1 MIPTLK
7 WLRNTMTVALWLAG
21 ISLAGAQPQVQG
33 FPINISSSGAVSS
46 TSNLSGCTIVVGQTV
61 LAVLAEDA
69 GGNVDAR
76 LTGGILRAD
85 GSLDPSFT
93 NTSWTQLPLQDRNA
107 LRDYLGR
114 TPNRITDAALVLTVS
129 AGAAGFVPVCF
140 RSDDERGASGRINL
154 QINDLIL
161 FANLRG
167 VRSSRT
173 DSPPSIAPFSA
184 GP

>member
-1 MIPTLK
+1 MVI
-7 WLRNTMTVALWLAG
+7 VLWLAG
-21 ISLAGAQPQVQG
+21 TSVADAQPQIQG

-46 TSNLSGCTIVVGQTV
+46 TGNLSGCTIVVGQTV

-76 LTGGILRAD
+76 LTGGILQPD
-85 GSLDPSFT
+85 GTLSPSFT
-93 NTSWTQLPLQDRNA
+93 NTSWTQLSLEERNA

-140 RSDDERGASGRINL
+140 RSDDEHGSSGRVNL
-154 QINDLIL
+154 QINDLVL
-161 FANLRG
+161 FANLAGTRT
-167 VRSSRT
+167 SRT
-173 DSPPSIAPFSA
+173 GGPSFITPFSA
-184 GP
+184 RP